1 MLKVTPQSLLQFAPL
16 SDFNL
21 LDADHPPSKW
31 CGDWVSRRWVE
42 GLKTLRLI
50 PLKGMSSGFKK
61 AWPPYLVEW
70 EDLLAQQEQGELEA
84 TQHEQNRVR
93 LQPSYRQVTMSEA
106 VISWPLYLAD
116 FEPVLRALIV
126 SAGPTHASAMRRS
139 WRPGMAGAPRRTWRV
154 TPKPAPWSPTG
165 CASIEFRYF
174 STVFHPQ

>member
-1 MLKVTPQSLLQFAPL
+1 MLKVPPQSLRQFAPL

-50 PLKGMSSGFKK
+50 PLKGMPSGFKN

-84 TQHEQNRVR
+84 TQREHNRVR
-93 LQPSYRQVTMSEA
+93 LQPSLREVTRAET
-106 VISWPLYLAD
+106 VVSWPLYLKDREHLLLAVNRVGWAFALDRDATFVAAQHGGMSETWLGRYLQGCGVIAD
-116 FEPVLRALIV
+116 GLRRDRVPV
-126 SAGPTHASAMRRS
+126 
-139 WRPGMAGAPRRTWRV
+139 
-154 TPKPAPWSPTG
+154 
-165 CASIEFRYF
+165 F
-174 STVFHPQ
+174 